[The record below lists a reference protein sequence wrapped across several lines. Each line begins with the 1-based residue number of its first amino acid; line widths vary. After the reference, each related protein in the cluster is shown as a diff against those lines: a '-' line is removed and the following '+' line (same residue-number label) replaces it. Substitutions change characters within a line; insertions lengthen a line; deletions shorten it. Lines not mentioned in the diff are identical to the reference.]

1 MSANVRTYHASCHCG
16 SVRFEFASEEITSG
30 RRCNCSI
37 CSRKGIVMSP
47 RYYRPEEMR
56 IEGESFLSLYQFGD
70 KDVNHYFC
78 RTCGISPFNRVAKVP
93 ADYTGSARP
102 GYCRVNLGCV
112 QELDVFALDIEVI
125 DGRSF

>member
-1 MSANVRTYHASCHCG
+1 MSDNVRTYHASCHCG

-37 CSRKGIVMSP
+37 CTRKGTVMSP
-47 RYYRPEEMR
+47 RYYAPEDVR
-56 IEGESFLSLYQFGD
+56 LEGESFLTLYQFGD

-78 RTCGISPFNRVAKVP
+78 RKCGICPFHTVAKVP
-93 ADYTGSARP
+93 ADYEGSAKP
-102 GYCRVNLGCV
+102 GYYRVNLGCV
-112 QELDVFALDIEVI
+112 QELDVYALEIEII